1 MNEGIFK
8 LTGKVQHYEW
18 GGYDF
23 IPELLG
29 IQKENNKP
37 FAEYWMGAHPSASS
51 SIAVDGKPVSLNQ
64 VIQQEPS
71 TFIGDAVYKKF
82 GELPYLFKVLD
93 VRDMLSI
100 QVHPT
105 KEEAVKG
112 FASEEAAGISIN
124 APHRNYKDK
133 NHKPEIMVALSEF
146 WLLHGFKQKEELN
159 ETLNVVPEFK
169 FLLPVFKEHGYK
181 GLYKEVMELS
191 QERVDQVL
199 SPLAKRELA
208 HKNQLTKEQAGYWVN
223 KLLQTGEQIANIDRG
238 VFSIY
243 FFNIVK
249 VLPGEGVFQGAG
261 IPHAYLEGQ
270 NIELMANSDNVLR
283 GGLTTK
289 HIDVQELLKHAKFEG
304 VTPDVM
310 KGEKVNDVEN
320 IYPCSVADFG
330 ISLIKLPTGAEY
342 SHKSYSAEIYLVTEG
357 VIQLT
362 SNKSIGKGEALFVT
376 ASTEVFFIASQ
387 ESVVYK
393 ACVPII
399 TS

>member
-1 MNEGIFK
+1 MNRGIFK

-23 IPELLG
+23 IPELLD

-51 SIAVDGKPVSLNQ
+51 LITVDGKPVSLNQ

-71 TFIGDAVYKKF
+71 TFMGEAVYKKF

-93 VRDMLSI
+93 VREMLSI

-105 KEEAVKG
+105 KDEAVKG
-112 FASEEAAGISIN
+112 FAAEEAAGISMN

-133 NHKPEIMVALSEF
+133 NHKPEVMVALSEF

-159 ETLNVVPEFK
+159 ETLNAVPEFK
-169 FLLPVFKEHGYK
+169 FLLPVFEEHGYK
-181 GLYKEVMELS
+181 GLYKEVMEFS

-199 SPLAKRELA
+199 SPLVNRELA
-208 HKNQLTKEQAGYWVN
+208 QKNRLTKEQAGYWVN
-223 KLLQTGEQIANIDRG
+223 KLFQTGEQIANIDRG

-270 NIELMANSDNVLR
+270 NVELMANSDNVLR

-289 HIDVQELLKHAKFEG
+289 HVDVQELLKHTKFEG
-304 VTPDVM
+304 VRPHVM

-320 IYPCSVADFG
+320 MYPCPVADFG
-330 ISLIKLPTGAEY
+330 ISLIKLLIGAQY

-362 SNKSIGKGEALFVT
+362 SNKTIGKGEALFVT
-376 ASTEVFFIASQ
+376 ASTEVFFKASQ

-399 TS
+399 NS